1 MTRYRNEYGRWL
13 QFADKATVEELKSLE
28 GQEEQLEYRFS
39 KNLDFGTAG
48 LRGVMMAGLNAMNV
62 YTVGAAT
69 KGLAEYIKDL
79 GAADRGV
86 LIGCDSRIHSAEFS
100 KVAAEVLTANG
111 IKVYI
116 FDELRPTPMVS
127 YGTRAFHCIAGI
139 NITASHNP
147 KEYNGYKV
155 YFEDGAQISPD
166 QATIISDYIR
176 KTDVFSVERDNFDL
190 AVSEGRITVV
200 GKDFDE
206 QYLSKVLA
214 QRVDSSVV
222 PAMAKRLKVV
232 YSPFH
237 GAGYRLVPEI
247 LRCSGLEQLFIV
259 QEQALPDGSFPTVKS
274 PNPENP
280 EGFSLGI
287 ELAKKVESDLIIA
300 TDPDCDRVGV
310 MAKNAKGQFE
320 TISGNCMGCLLLDY
334 ILSAHSENGTMP
346 PDPYAVKTIVSTDLA
361 EEICRC
367 FGVKLYEVLT
377 GFKYIGEV
385 IKRHEDSGKG
395 SFILGFEESYGY
407 LKGTY
412 ARDKDAVVASMLITE
427 MAAYYKE
434 KDMTLIDARTAMY
447 EKYGYFAEKTENF
460 QIAGLDALEKMQNI
474 MKNIRESHPK
484 ELGGMRIV
492 RIGDYLTGI
501 AEDPRSERIEPT
513 GLPSSN
519 VLSFT
524 TDAGCKVLVRPSGTE
539 PKIKIYLLCRGT
551 DAAEANARLAAC
563 AETVRSWI

>member
-1 MTRYRNEYGRWL
+1 MTRYRNEYERWL

-222 PAMAKRLKVV
+222 PAMAKRLKV
-232 YSPFH
+232 
-237 GAGYRLVPEI
+237 G
-247 LRCSGLEQLFIV
+247 
-259 QEQALPDGSFPTVKS
+259 
-274 PNPENP
+274 
-280 EGFSLGI
+280 
-287 ELAKKVESDLIIA
+287 
-300 TDPDCDRVGV
+300 
-310 MAKNAKGQFE
+310 
-320 TISGNCMGCLLLDY
+320 
-334 ILSAHSENGTMP
+334 
-346 PDPYAVKTIVSTDLA
+346 
-361 EEICRC
+361 
-367 FGVKLYEVLT
+367 
-377 GFKYIGEV
+377 
-385 IKRHEDSGKG
+385 
-395 SFILGFEESYGY
+395 
-407 LKGTY
+407 
-412 ARDKDAVVASMLITE
+412 
-427 MAAYYKE
+427 
-434 KDMTLIDARTAMY
+434 
-447 EKYGYFAEKTENF
+447 
-460 QIAGLDALEKMQNI
+460 
-474 MKNIRESHPK
+474 
-484 ELGGMRIV
+484 
-492 RIGDYLTGI
+492 
-501 AEDPRSERIEPT
+501 
-513 GLPSSN
+513 
-519 VLSFT
+519 
-524 TDAGCKVLVRPSGTE
+524 
-539 PKIKIYLLCRGT
+539 
-551 DAAEANARLAAC
+551 
-563 AETVRSWI
+563 